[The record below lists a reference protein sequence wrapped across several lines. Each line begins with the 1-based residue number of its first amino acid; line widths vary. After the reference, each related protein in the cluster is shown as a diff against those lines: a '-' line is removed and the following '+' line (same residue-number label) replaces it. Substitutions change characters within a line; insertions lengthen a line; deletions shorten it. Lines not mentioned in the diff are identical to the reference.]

1 MALGLPVVA
10 TDVDGAP
17 EIVREGQT
25 GYLATPGDSQA
36 LSQRLLKLLA
46 DPALAQRLGQAG
58 RESLGPEWGLP
69 DMARRTALLYE
80 ELLTPLA

>member
-1 MALGLPVVA
+1 
-10 TDVDGAP
+10 
-17 EIVREGQT
+17 VREGQT